1 MAHLVT
7 LIPGDGIGPEVSE
20 ATRRVLDATG
30 VPIEWVVE
38 EAGAEVLAREGT
50 TLPERVLDRIRDSRV
65 AIKGPITTPVGSG
78 FRSVNVELRQT
89 LDLFAAVR
97 PSRSLAGLPTRHPDV
112 DLVVIRENTED
123 LYQGIEFEKGT
134 PEALEL
140 REELR
145 RLSGR
150 ELREDSGF
158 TVKPISVTGARRIVR
173 FALEYVRAHGR
184 RKVTLGHKANIMRFS
199 DGLFLSI
206 GQIEAEGHPEVWFEE
221 MEIDQLSMRLVREP
235 SAFDVLLLP
244 NLYGDIISDLC
255 AGLVG
260 GLGLAAGANLG
271 WEYAVFE
278 PVHGSAPDIA
288 GKGVANPIAMILSG
302 AMLLRHLQEPAA
314 AEAVERAVDRV
325 LERGDVRTPDLGGTS
340 STDEVAAAIDRGALG
355 VSGKVVRRRT
365 DVLVALAGL
374 ALFVPCAI
382 IASDGTV
389 GPVELAVFHAINGLP
404 EALSP
409 VMQWVQW
416 LGVLAVGPI
425 VALGA
430 ALFRRWRLAIACLLV
445 TVEKLVFERIVWQLV
460 ERSRPGKT
468 IADAIVRGDT
478 PMTGASFV
486 SGHVILVTGLAW
498 VLTPYLRGAWRA
510 LPWVVVGLVAFARVY
525 LGAHAPLDVLGGFA
539 LGLVAGG
546 IANVIVGL
554 EPRTAGVADH
564 AGARYG

>member
-1 MAHLVT
+1 VAHLVT

-20 ATRRVLDATG
+20 ATRRVIDATG
-30 VPIEWVVE
+30 VAIEWVVQD
-38 EAGAEVLAREGT
+38 AGAEVLAREGT
-50 TLPERVLDRIRDSRV
+50 TLPGRVLDQIRDSRV

-78 FRSVNVELRQT
+78 FRSVNVELRQA

-97 PSRSLAGLPTRHPDV
+97 PSRSLAGPPTRHPDV

-140 REELR
+140 REELL

-173 FALEYVRAHGR
+173 FALEFVGAHGR

-235 SAFDVLLLP
+235 AAFDVLLLP

-288 GKGVANPIAMILSG
+288 GRGVANPIAMILSG
-302 AMLLRHLQEPAA
+302 AMLLRHVHEGAA
-314 AEAVERAVDRV
+314 ATAVERAVDRV
-325 LERGDVRTPDLGGTS
+325 LERGDARTPDLGGTS
-340 STDEVAAAIDRGALG
+340 STEEVAAAIG
-355 VSGKVVRRRT
+355 
-365 DVLVALAGL
+365 
-374 ALFVPCAI
+374 
-382 IASDGTV
+382 
-389 GPVELAVFHAINGLP
+389 
-404 EALSP
+404 EAL
-409 VMQWVQW
+409 
-416 LGVLAVGPI
+416 
-425 VALGA
+425 
-430 ALFRRWRLAIACLLV
+430 
-445 TVEKLVFERIVWQLV
+445 
-460 ERSRPGKT
+460 
-468 IADAIVRGDT
+468 RG
-478 PMTGASFV
+478 
-486 SGHVILVTGLAW
+486 
-498 VLTPYLRGAWRA
+498 
-510 LPWVVVGLVAFARVY
+510 
-525 LGAHAPLDVLGGFA
+525 
-539 LGLVAGG
+539 
-546 IANVIVGL
+546 
-554 EPRTAGVADH
+554 
-564 AGARYG
+564 

>member
-1 MAHLVT
+1 VAHQVT

-38 EAGAEVLAREGT
+38 EAGADVLAREGT
-50 TLPERVLDRIRDSRV
+50 TLPGRVLDQIRESRV

-78 FRSVNVELRQT
+78 FRSVNVELRQS

-123 LYQGIEFEKGT
+123 LYQGIEFERGA

-140 REELR
+140 REELV

-173 FALEYVRAHGR
+173 FALEFVGAHGR

-206 GQIEAEGHPEVWFEE
+206 GQIEAERHPEVWFEDT
-221 MEIDQLSMRLVREP
+221 EIDQLSMRLVREP
-235 SAFDVLLLP
+235 AEFDVLLLP

-288 GKGVANPIAMILSG
+288 GRGVANPIAMILSG
-302 AMLLRHLQEPAA
+302 AMLLRHLHEAA
-314 AEAVERAVDRV
+314 AATAVERAVDRV
-325 LERGDVRTPDLGGTS
+325 LERGDARTPDLGGTS
-340 STDEVAAAIDRGALG
+340 STEEVAAAIEE
-355 VSGKVVRRRT
+355 T
-365 DVLVALAGL
+365 
-374 ALFVPCAI
+374 
-382 IASDGTV
+382 
-389 GPVELAVFHAINGLP
+389 
-404 EALSP
+404 
-409 VMQWVQW
+409 
-416 LGVLAVGPI
+416 
-425 VALGA
+425 
-430 ALFRRWRLAIACLLV
+430 
-445 TVEKLVFERIVWQLV
+445 
-460 ERSRPGKT
+460 
-468 IADAIVRGDT
+468 
-478 PMTGASFV
+478 
-486 SGHVILVTGLAW
+486 
-498 VLTPYLRGAWRA
+498 LRG
-510 LPWVVVGLVAFARVY
+510 
-525 LGAHAPLDVLGGFA
+525 
-539 LGLVAGG
+539 
-546 IANVIVGL
+546 
-554 EPRTAGVADH
+554 
-564 AGARYG
+564 